1 MPLPPRWWYFGHFAA
16 LTVSYPSPIT
26 RILLLIALLAGAG
39 VSWWSL
45 AAKPPAK
52 TAVRSVQCY
61 KAEAPVDCFLA
72 AAKGRL
78 AGVADPNER
87 AEALVEL
94 LYALAGTQGQDEV
107 LLKEALDLTFDAAV
121 KPIRQMDLLYAIDL
135 YGSAGESLP
144 PQTFSAAVGRFVKL
158 AGELKGADLV
168 ELYLGACAIV
178 GWDEPFRERWLPFAQ
193 AVCTPE
199 RLEAMATDGVVQG
212 ALVLA
217 MMPVAM
223 TLHEEWEG
231 FAAMAA
237 RGLAWLEQAEK
248 LAAKSKEREEHEF
261 VAFMGVLMHSLNALC
276 LDAFERADDAGGEA
290 EQALRA
296 LRRLEKRFGLSAKS
310 VPLRRQVVEI
320 LFRVERAAEAKKLLR
335 EMLARVD
342 ADPKGRQLPAAEQV
356 AVLALAARLEHDER
370 AAREG
375 GECRPEGTISI

>member
-1 MPLPPRWWYFGHFAA
+1 MTRSRHLVAGLLLAAA
-16 LTVSYPSPIT
+16 L
-26 RILLLIALLAGAG
+26 LGG
-39 VSWWSL
+39 FSWWVL

-168 ELYLGACAIV
+168 ELHLGACAIV